1 MEDEM
6 ELTAKQ
12 LAEAFG
18 VQPGT
23 ISKWKTTKR
32 LVARKPGGANR
43 MGLRAKLSDVYRF
56 IDTVPEDDREYTK
69 QQFDR
74 WLERY
79 RAQANIQDPSQ
90 SDKRTLVLTGSRGMR

>member
-23 ISKWKTTKR
+23 VSKWKTSGR
-32 LVARKPGGANR
+32 LTARKPGGANR

-56 IDTVPEDDREYTK
+56 IDTVPEEDRDYTK
-69 QQFDR
+69 QQFER
-74 WLERY
+74 WLSRH
-79 RAQANIQDPSQ
+79 RSLSTPQDLPRN
-90 SDKRTLVLTGSRGMR
+90 DNRTLVLTGSRA